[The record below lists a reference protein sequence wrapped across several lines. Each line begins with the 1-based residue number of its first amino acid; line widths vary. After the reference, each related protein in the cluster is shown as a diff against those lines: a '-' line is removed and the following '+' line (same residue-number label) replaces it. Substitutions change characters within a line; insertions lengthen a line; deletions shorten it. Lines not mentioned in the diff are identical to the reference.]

1 MPALVKL
8 ASRDGD
14 VLFEG
19 EFSQA
24 ALEEIAFSNKVKD
37 VVKETGTQLSSL
49 AGTVRRCTAELLDTF
64 DDLAKDKRDGG
75 SFGRAE
81 IELGISVTGEGN
93 VVVARGSAKAN
104 LKITLSW
111 DFS

>member
-1 MPALVKL
+1 MPALVKV
-8 ASRDGD
+8 ASRTGD

-19 EFSQA
+19 EFSEA
-24 ALEEIAFSNKVKD
+24 ALQEIAIRDKVDD
-37 VVKETGTQLSSL
+37 VVKEAGTRLSSI
-49 AGTVRRCTAELLDTF
+49 AATVRQCTADLLDTF

-75 SFGRAE
+75 SFSSAE

-104 LKITLSW
+104 LKVTLCW